1 MSQTLSVQLPETT
14 VVVSGTVNGVETT
27 WVNVSANVWQT
38 TAARSADDVYRL
50 ELTLI
55 SITGVTSTQTI
66 TLYYG
71 LLNLITDRTE
81 ADRERA
87 LYLDTLKWEDMTE
100 AEREEWQGTMK
111 GAYNASDM
119 NRVGAAVEYVAE
131 RLASCGIAVSV
142 APVTGWAE
150 GDLPTVAQLMAY
162 LDDVRAIRAALPVP
176 SSTPK
181 VPEDMDALTVDEAN
195 NIEKILLRVDA
206 LITQMLLAW
215 YYTGEIQTGEV

>member
-1 MSQTLSVQLPETT
+1 MSQTLSVKLPETT
-14 VVVSGTVNGVETT
+14 VYVSGTVNGIEVT
-27 WVNVSANVWQT
+27 WTNVSANVWQT
-38 TAARSADDVYRL
+38 TAARSEDDVYRL

-55 SITGVTSTQTI
+55 SVTGVTSAQSI

-71 LLNLITDRTE
+71 LFNLITDRTE
-81 ADRERA
+81 TDRQRA
-87 LYLDTLKWEDMTE
+87 LYLDGISWDDMTE

-111 GAYNASDM
+111 GAYNATDM

-150 GDLPTVAQLMAY
+150 GDLPTVAQLTAY
-162 LDDVRAIRAALPVP
+162 LDDIRTIRAALPVP

-181 VPEDMDALTVDEAN
+181 VPGDMDALTVDEAN